1 MAQPDR
7 SPHQAVETP
16 SEAPQSPAG
25 CLLRLYWMIGGYLIA
40 ILCGVSIVNHH
51 GDFSLVDLI
60 YWLAILGI
68 LAARWV
74 DIKRLGGTRADGQVA
89 TMRDWRT
96 HAITTVVAGV
106 IGWIVI
112 HFARLQGLW

>member
-7 SPHQAVETP
+7 RSDQLSRSP
-16 SEAPQSPAG
+16 SESQQNAAG
-25 CLLRLYWMIGGYLIA
+25 CLLRLYWMIFGYLIA
-40 ILCGVSIVNHH
+40 VLCGVSIVNHH
-51 GDFSLVDLI
+51 GDFSLVDII

-74 DIKRLGGTRADGQVA
+74 DIQRFGGTRADGQSA
-89 TMRDWRT
+89 TMRDWT
-96 HAITTVVAGV
+96 IHAVATLVVAV

-112 HFARLQGLW
+112 HFVRLQGLW